1 MVASES
7 GHHGARLSCGTH
19 HRLRW
24 QAATER
30 WPEDDC
36 GSG

>member
-1 MVASES
+1 MVAYEP
-7 GHHGARLSCGTH
+7 GHHGTH

-24 QAATER
+24 QPATER